1 MKKAKTKKAKTKK
14 AKTNT
19 KTNKIQEGAF
29 GLKCTA
35 FSFPFAPHFPVLTN
49 WPLITPGQCHPSLSK
64 ST

>member
-35 FSFPFAPHFPVLTN
+35 FFFPICAAF
-49 WPLITPGQCHPSLSK
+49 S
-64 ST
+64 STD